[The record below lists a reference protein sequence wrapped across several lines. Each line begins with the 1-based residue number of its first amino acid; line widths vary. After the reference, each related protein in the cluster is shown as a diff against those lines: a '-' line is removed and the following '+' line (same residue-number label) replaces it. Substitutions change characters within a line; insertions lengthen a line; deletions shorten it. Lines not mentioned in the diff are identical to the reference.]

1 MMSAPLIPLPD
12 RAIIAIGGPDRVA
25 FLQGLI
31 SNDVTRA
38 GQDRAIWAALLT
50 AQGKYLHDFILFA
63 DNDRLLLDV
72 EASRRE
78 DLLRRLRMYKLR
90 SKVELTDL
98 SDEYRVLA
106 DPGPADAPAG
116 QVIPVAGGWS
126 LVDPRHAGLGRRL
139 VLRAD
144 ATPAATGAFATWDR
158 ARLLLGIPDG
168 TRDLVVE
175 KSILLDNGFDE
186 LHAIA
191 WDKGCYVGQELT
203 ARTKYRGLVKKRL
216 LPVAV
221 DGPLPEP
228 GTPVTADGTEVGE
241 IRSGCGDR
249 ALALIRLEALTMGRA
264 LACGGVRLR
273 PQPPAWLPLPPSEGD
288 TPRNE

>member
-1 MMSAPLIPLPD
+1 MMPSLIPLPH

-38 GQDRAIWAALLT
+38 GQDQAVWAALLT

-63 DNDRLLLDV
+63 DGDRLLLDV
-72 EASRRE
+72 EAARRE
-78 DLLRRLRMYKLR
+78 DLLRRLRMYRLR
-90 SKVELTDL
+90 SKVELADL
-98 SDEYRVLA
+98 ADEYRVLA
-106 DPGPADAPAG
+106 DIGPAGGPEG
-116 QVIPVAGGWS
+116 RITPVAGGWS
-126 LVDPRHAGLGRRL
+126 LIDPRHAGLGRRL
-139 VLRAD
+139 VLRTD
-144 ATPAATGAFATWDR
+144 AIPAADGAFAAWDR
-158 ARLLLGIPDG
+158 TRLRLGIPDG

-175 KSILLDNGFDE
+175 KSILLDNGFEE
-186 LHAIA
+186 LHGIA

-228 GTPVTADGTEVGE
+228 GTPVMAGSAEVGE

-249 ALALIRLEALTMGRA
+249 ALALIRLEALAAGRA
-264 LACGGVRLR
+264 LVCGGAGLR
-273 PQPPAWLPLPPSEGD
+273 PEPPAWLHLPPSEGD